1 MQIYEWQ
8 SSTLYCSYIQK
19 KAFRTLLFY
28 QKIRS
33 QKYFAKKRA
42 FALYFNVLVIL
53 VFYYLEFKLRLKMLN
68 VLEIDVWSYFSE
80 NVPNEKKTLV

>member
-1 MQIYEWQ
+1 MNGNLLLSIVV
-8 SSTLYCSYIQK
+8 TFK
-19 KAFRTLLFY
+19 KAFQTLLFY

-33 QKYFAKKRA
+33 QKYFAKKCA

-68 VLEIDVWSYFSE
+68 V
-80 NVPNEKKTLV
+80 